1 MASITDSGYSLQS
14 QNDWFSAEQ
23 QLYLN
28 IDANWNLD
36 PSTPDGL
43 KMAHDAEV
51 FSALD
56 ETLQQ
61 AYNSKD
67 PNKATFQDLDVLCAL
82 SGITRSSGT
91 ASTVSVTMTGVA
103 GSIIPGSTRFDDTNG
118 NRWSLD
124 KTWTLDSTGTATG
137 DATCTVVGDV
147 EASAGTITILVD
159 SISGLTGVTNSTA
172 ATPGTNQELDASLR
186 ARRNLMVGKPG
197 SNQLDSMTGSIFG
210 VDGVRRVKIY
220 ENDTDSADESDD
232 NPYSLPANSISPIVD
247 GGTDDDVAMAIYL
260 KKAPGVKLNQAAT
273 GVSVVVTSPTYPTNT
288 KTIKFSRPVY
298 VDMTVVVEVK
308 DDGTLP
314 SQAVLLEEIQ
324 TAFTEFTTGV
334 LTPTEDGFKQ
344 NGFGIGESVPYT
356 VAQTPILSVI
366 GKYGNSYINTMTLN
380 GGTSNVTIAFNEL
393 SRWTNNNIIV
403 SIV

>member
-1 MASITDSGYSLQS
+1 MASITDAGYSLQS
-14 QNDWFSAEQ
+14 QNDWFSSEQ
-23 QLYLN
+23 QLYLD

-67 PNKATFQDLDVLCAL
+67 PNKATGLDLDVLCAL
-82 SGITRSSGT
+82 SGITRSDGT
-91 ASTVSVTMTGVA
+91 ASTVQVTLTGVA

-124 KTWTLDSTGTATG
+124 QTWTLDSTGTATG
-137 DATCTVVGDV
+137 DATCTVTGDV

-159 SISGLTGVTNSTA
+159 SISGLTGVTNASA
-172 ATPGTNQELDASLR
+172 ATPGTNQETDASLR

-197 SNQLDSMTGSIFG
+197 SNQIDSMTGNIFG

-220 ENDTDSADESDD
+220 ENDTSSEAVSDD
-232 NPYSLPANSISPIVD
+232 NPYGLPANSISPIVD

-260 KKAPGVKLNQAAT
+260 KKNPGCGLNQAAT
-273 GVSVVVTSPTYPTNT
+273 GVSVLVTSPTYASNT
-288 KTIKFSRPVY
+288 KTIKFSRPNY

-308 DDGTLP
+308 NDGTLP
-314 SQAVLLEEIQ
+314 SQAVLLDEIQ
-324 TAFTEFTTGV
+324 TAFTEFTSGD
-334 LTPTEDGFKQ
+334 LIPTDYGFKQ
-344 NGFGIGESVPYT
+344 NGFGIGESVPYSI
-356 VAQTPILSVI
+356 AQTPILSVI

-380 GGTSNVTIAFNEL
+380 GGTANVSIAFNEL
-393 SRWTNNNIIV
+393 SRWTSANIIV